1 MTISSKENP
10 DIIELE
16 KGDVLTVASTYESIK
31 LNFMKAAYKSIKLK
45 VYNNY
50 FVIILETDKYS
61 TKKVFSDT
69 WDFGINVR

>member
-16 KGDVLTVASTYESIK
+16 KGDTLTVASTYEAVK
-31 LNFMKAAYKSIKLK
+31 LTFMKAAYKSIKLK
-45 VYNNY
+45 VYDNY
-50 FVIILETDKYS
+50 FVVILETDKYS